1 MAELKTKEHDG
12 SVEASLD
19 GVADE
24 RRRAEGRA
32 VLALMREVSG
42 EEPKMWGSSIVG
54 FGRYHYRYA
63 SGHQGD
69 ACLTGFSPRRQA
81 LTLYVMPGFDRFD
94 EILGRLGKFETGKGC
109 LYLKRLADVD
119 ETFLRELVAASLA
132 HLRATWPTP
141 RE

>member
-1 MAELKTKEHDG
+1 MAELKTKAHDA
-12 SVEASLD
+12 SVDAFLD
-19 GVADE
+19 AVADE
-24 RRRAEGRA
+24 RRRADGRT
-32 VLALMREVSG
+32 VLALMREVTG
-42 EEPKMWGSSIVG
+42 EEPKMWGPSIVG

-63 SGHQGD
+63 SGHEGD
-69 ACLTGFSPRRQA
+69 SCLTGFSPRKAA

-94 EILGRLGKFETGKGC
+94 EILGRLGKFKAGKGC

-119 ETFLRELVAASLA
+119 ETVLRELIAASVA